1 MTVNSTYSLH
11 IKVHNSICIYIQD
24 DTAGDKR
31 VMDVM
36 EKATPDIIKYY
47 LGTLTQ
53 KERVSILKYTE
64 IY

>member
-1 MTVNSTYSLH
+1 
-11 IKVHNSICIYIQD
+11 
-24 DTAGDKR
+24 
-31 VMDVM
+31 MDVM

-64 IY
+64 IT